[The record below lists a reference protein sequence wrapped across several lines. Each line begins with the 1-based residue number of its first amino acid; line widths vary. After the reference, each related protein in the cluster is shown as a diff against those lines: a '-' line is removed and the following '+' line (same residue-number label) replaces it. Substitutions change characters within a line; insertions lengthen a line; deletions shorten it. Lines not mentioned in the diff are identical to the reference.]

1 MNILDQIT
9 SPEQLRELSIGEM
22 EELAA
27 EIREFLLEKVSKT
40 GGHLASNLG
49 AVELTLA
56 LHRVYDTSRDRIVF
70 DVGHQSYVHKLLT
83 GRREKFDTLR
93 QFGGLSGFPKPSES
107 VHDAFIAGHAS
118 NSVSVALGMA
128 RSRSLLGEDYAVAA
142 VIGDGALS
150 GGLAYEGLSNAGA
163 SHESMVVVLN
173 DNEMS
178 ISQNVGG
185 ISRLLSRLRTRSGYL
200 HFKRNY
206 RRIMGS
212 MPGLYAFNH
221 RVKESIKR
229 LLLPG
234 NIFSDLGFYYL
245 GPVDGHDL
253 RQLED
258 ALIMAREM
266 NCPVLLHVKTVKG
279 KGYPP
284 AEADPAAYHG
294 VGPFDL
300 EKGVAKGG
308 VGYSNIFGETLCEL
322 ARKNEKIVAITA
334 AMCYGTGLRPF
345 SKKFPDRLF
354 DVGIAEEHGV
364 SMAAGLAKQG
374 ACPVFAVYSSFL
386 QRAYDMLIHDVSL
399 LGLHVVLGVDRAGLV
414 GSDGETHH
422 GVFDVSFLRSVPY
435 MTVLCPSSYAELR
448 AMLRLAVERI
458 ETPVA
463 LRYPR
468 GSEGRYTGNTSGRMV
483 SVFGEGR
490 DAAIVV
496 YGNMMNQALEAA
508 DLLHE
513 SGLDTRIIKINVIN
527 PLDLNVVR
535 AACAPCAAVVV
546 AEDVCAAGC
555 VGADIRSCRPD
566 ACLLNLGSGIVSQ
579 GSVSQLLHSCG
590 LDGRGIADAVIKQLG
605 EIKNV

>member
-1 MNILDQIT
+1 
-9 SPEQLRELSIGEM
+9 
-22 EELAA
+22 
-27 EIREFLLEKVSKT
+27 
-40 GGHLASNLG
+40 
-49 AVELTLA
+49 
-56 LHRVYDTSRDRIVF
+56 
-70 DVGHQSYVHKLLT
+70 
-83 GRREKFDTLR
+83 
-93 QFGGLSGFPKPSES
+93 
-107 VHDAFIAGHAS
+107 
-118 NSVSVALGMA
+118 
-128 RSRSLLGEDYAVAA
+128 
-142 VIGDGALS
+142 
-150 GGLAYEGLSNAGA
+150 
-163 SHESMVVVLN
+163 
-173 DNEMS
+173 
-178 ISQNVGG
+178 
-185 ISRLLSRLRTRSGYL
+185 
-200 HFKRNY
+200 
-206 RRIMGS
+206 
-212 MPGLYAFNH
+212 
-221 RVKESIKR
+221 
-229 LLLPG
+229 
-234 NIFSDLGFYYL
+234 
-245 GPVDGHDL
+245 
-253 RQLED
+253 
-258 ALIMAREM
+258 
-266 NCPVLLHVKTVKG
+266 
-279 KGYPP
+279 
-284 AEADPAAYHG
+284 
-294 VGPFDL
+294 
-300 EKGVAKGG
+300 
-308 VGYSNIFGETLCEL
+308 
-322 ARKNEKIVAITA
+322 
-334 AMCYGTGLRPF
+334 
-345 SKKFPDRLF
+345 
-354 DVGIAEEHGV
+354 
-364 SMAAGLAKQG
+364 
-374 ACPVFAVYSSFL
+374 
-386 QRAYDMLIHDVSL
+386 MLIHDVSL

-463 LRYPR
+463 IRYPR

-555 VGADIRSCRPD
+555 VGADIRGCRPD